1 MLKRFRIEDSDNDNE
16 GETDGDEISKIGNN
30 DDYMLSEELE
40 EVSKLSL
47 KRSVL
52 NEPVEPSHNVS
63 IIVGLLQRIPD
74 CI

>member
-40 EVSKLSL
+40 EVSKSSPERLM
-47 KRSVL
+47 RSREARKKSRKDL
-52 NEPVEPSHNVS
+52 PYH
-63 IIVGLLQRIPD
+63 
-74 CI
+74 

>member
-52 NEPVEPSHNVS
+52 N
-63 IIVGLLQRIPD
+63 
-74 CI
+74 